1 MTRKDEYDD
10 NPYYQQFLVEKNKIK
25 ERYPQELWQTPT
37 SYKSAKIFD
46 KELQLLWREYLKEV
60 GDLILQPNGT
70 FQEFVWDVMS
80 ETEKIYRETKANGKG
95 HGNRQTDF
103 NYY

>member
-46 KELQLLWREYLKEV
+46 KDLQVLWKQYLKEV
-60 GDLILQPNGT
+60 GDLMFQPNGT
-70 FQEFVWDVMS
+70 FQDFVWDVMS
-80 ETEKIYRETKANGKG
+80 ESDKNLMAHKARTNKYG
-95 HGNRQTDF
+95 RSSEF